1 MSDSYIVSLP
11 MQVEADSPEDAVEEF
26 MEQVLSFGL
35 RGWNFN
41 LFKLNDEGGVEEQ
54 ITVMGASGEV
64 VSHGDAEDEPAPSE
78 PEPSDEGGT
87 PASEG
92 GDS

>member
-1 MSDSYIVSLP
+1 MSDHYIVSLP
-11 MQVEADSPEDAVEEF
+11 MQVEADSPENAVEEF

-41 LFKLNDEGGVEEQ
+41 LFKVDEDGGVLQQ
-54 ITVMGASGEV
+54 ITVKGASGEV
-64 VSHGDAEDEPAPSE
+64 VIHGDTEDEPVAPDV
-78 PEPSDEGGT
+78 EPSDKGST
-87 PASEG
+87 PTSDG